1 MITVVAT
8 SNTATTRKCIPE
20 LHRMVFGAG
29 HKATASRVMRIHH
42 GVPGEVIDRF
52 TMVESE

>member
-8 SNTATTRKCIPE
+8 SNTAARKCIPE
-20 LHRMVFGAG
+20 LHRMVFGAD
-29 HKATASRVMRIHH
+29 HKATASRVMRVHL